1 MTSDDG
7 FSNYLANLVFNHM
20 LRVGSQF
27 QSNKEGQAAGRTR
40 LISPLKSQV
49 STLQGWGI
57 HKHMNLS
64 KLV

>member
-1 MTSDDG
+1 MTLDDG

-49 STLQGWGI
+49 STCKAGAFTN
-57 HKHMNLS
+57 MNLS
-64 KLV
+64 KCA

>member
-1 MTSDDG
+1 MDDG

-49 STLQGWGI
+49 STCKAGAFTNI
-57 HKHMNLS
+57 
-64 KLV
+64 